1 MKKKSEN
8 AVDTKQN
15 ADGTKQNNRTEK
27 ATHLKEYGRVTNS
40 TNDSDLK
47 IQK

>member
-27 ATHLKEYGRVTNS
+27 GEVIPMLN
-40 TNDSDLK
+40 
-47 IQK
+47 